1 MRNLILSAL
10 LMTSLAMAPAAFAQN
25 ADDNDDAAPVDA
37 PYYSDEQY
45 GLPSEDEPDEI
56 ATAPVPYGIDISG
69 EGASSGES
77 GLSED
82 EYEDEPP
89 GAPLPEE

>member
-10 LMTSLAMAPAAFAQN
+10 LMTSLAVAPAAFAQSA
-25 ADDNDDAAPVDA
+25 ADDDAGPVDA

-45 GLPSEDEPDEI
+45 ATPSEDEPDEI
-56 ATAPVPYGIDISG
+56 ATAPDPYGIDISG
-69 EGASSGES
+69 EGAGSGES
-77 GLSED
+77 GLGED
-82 EYEDEPP
+82 DYDDASP

>member
-37 PYYSDEQY
+37 PYYSNEQY
-45 GLPSEDEPDEI
+45 GTPSEDEPDEI
-56 ATAPVPYGIDISG
+56 ATAPDPYGVEISG
-69 EGASSGES
+69 EGAGSGES
-77 GLSED
+77 GFSE
-82 EYEDEPP
+82 EYYEVAPP
-89 GAPLPEE
+89 GAPPPEE

>member
-10 LMTSLAMAPAAFAQN
+10 LMTSLAVAPAAFAQN

-45 GLPSEDEPDEI
+45 GTPSEAEPDEI
-56 ATAPVPYGIDISG
+56 AIAPDSYGIDVSG
-69 EGASSGES
+69 EGAGSGES
-77 GLSED
+77 GFSE
-82 EYEDEPP
+82 EYYEVAPP
-89 GAPLPEE
+89 GAPLTEE